1 MLSSNTFSVIS
12 IASPGAFLCPPSRVR
27 PKNPEPRPLGLQ
39 VQCHAS
45 AATGNRGIR
54 LRYRYRG
61 IQTRRGEHAGR
72 ELTGTGVGCKW
83 HSTRVALQW
92 RTRLPSESWRMKTTM
107 PSWAF
112 PVVAYHRAT
121 CEHTLLARMQTHV
134 CRRTHRGARGPVES
148 NHAEPHTSGDPLV
161 LMKHLWPRRGRARGG
176 AAPGPGT
183 GPEGGQLRP
192 SPSWTSWGAAPSG
205 CWGAHR
211 RRRW

>member
-1 MLSSNTFSVIS
+1 MR
-12 IASPGAFLCPPSRVR
+12 ARR
-27 PKNPEPRPLGLQ
+27 LG
-39 VQCHAS
+39 
-45 AATGNRGIR
+45 TGGIR

-83 HSTRVALQW
+83 RSTRVALQR

-112 PVVAYHRAT
+112 PVVACHRAT
-121 CEHTLLARMQTHV
+121 CEHTLLARMQTHL

-161 LMKHLWPRRGRARGG
+161 LMKHLWPRRGR
-176 AAPGPGT
+176 
-183 GPEGGQLRP
+183 RP
-192 SPSWTSWGAAPSG
+192 CQVTHSNG
-205 CWGAHR
+205 HR
-211 RRRW
+211 RGYEDARVERAQRRTLPG